1 MYEVFKNVFYFPLRK
16 TLVKVSGSNYISEA
30 KQIVDNIPEVDYY
43 DDNGVVYHTNSVKLP
58 CSIQI
63 YPTSNCNLRC
73 KYCFNDCGYVEGRN
87 LNVNKAKSFIYQ
99 VIRNL
104 YIIKSINGKCNAF
117 DLTMCG
123 GGEPTYDWTLFTEI
137 VDYAASLVKKYNIPK
152 KFQLTSNLFISN
164 KKNLDYIIENFEHV
178 HISTDGYEEIQNFQR
193 PSFNEKP
200 SYPIVSKAIKYVS
213 EGMSKKNA
221 LCGLRAT
228 VSSKYVD
235 KMSDIVEFVHEE
247 YPFVKYIQ
255 FEPLNWVRKTERVE
269 CISPPDV
276 KDFAENLIKAHGLCT
291 KYNINMSSCFGDI
304 NYIRK
309 KGSFCDAVLGHCL
322 MLNYDGD
329 ILNCSEA
336 SNDNKR
342 TYEKF
347 LIGHIDDENH
357 IEWFNTPITEKNCN
371 DKCQKCFAW
380 YTCGGGCLHSVLDY
394 ERNRQFRCELSRA
407 SVLASLNE
415 VINERYSAVG
425 LSVKKSSYCES
436 NVIVY
441 SW

>member
-213 EGMSKKNA
+213 EGMSKKKRVMWIKSNCIFQI
-221 LCGLRAT
+221 CG
-228 VSSKYVD
+228 
-235 KMSDIVEFVHEE
+235 
-247 YPFVKYIQ
+247 
-255 FEPLNWVRKTERVE
+255 
-269 CISPPDV
+269 
-276 KDFAENLIKAHGLCT
+276 
-291 KYNINMSSCFGDI
+291 
-304 NYIRK
+304 
-309 KGSFCDAVLGHCL
+309 
-322 MLNYDGD
+322 
-329 ILNCSEA
+329 
-336 SNDNKR
+336 
-342 TYEKF
+342 
-347 LIGHIDDENH
+347 
-357 IEWFNTPITEKNCN
+357 
-371 DKCQKCFAW
+371 
-380 YTCGGGCLHSVLDY
+380 
-394 ERNRQFRCELSRA
+394 
-407 SVLASLNE
+407 
-415 VINERYSAVG
+415 
-425 LSVKKSSYCES
+425 
-436 NVIVY
+436 
-441 SW
+441 